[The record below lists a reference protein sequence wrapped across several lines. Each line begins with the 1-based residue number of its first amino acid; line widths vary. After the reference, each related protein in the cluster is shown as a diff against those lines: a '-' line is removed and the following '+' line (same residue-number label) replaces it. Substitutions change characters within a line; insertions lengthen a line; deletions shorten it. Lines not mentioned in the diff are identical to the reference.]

1 VGSLRPAR
9 SVFDVSPDND
19 RDAALIRAAK
29 LARANGKL
37 VAWDN
42 SERDYAIALYD
53 EQTHQVQPLTDEE
66 AAILLNREV
75 LIRRAW
81 RKWNAASKNRGSLVV
96 LDSERALRMLAAPT
110 EEPDEDDEVRAWREG
125 VVRRHSRGARRLVHV
140 RTPEEA
146 IQLLPQARWTR
157 SASTTISV
165 FATPSRSE

>member
-1 VGSLRPAR
+1 MGSLRPAR

-81 RKWNAASKNRGSLVV
+81 RKWNAASKNRERMHQAKRLAG
-96 LDSERALRMLAAPT
+96 RALSDRFKPTAP
-110 EEPDEDDEVRAWREG
+110 DDPSLCTG
-125 VVRRHSRGARRLVHV
+125 VDPRLCSSR
-140 RTPEEA
+140 
-146 IQLLPQARWTR
+146 
-157 SASTTISV
+157 
-165 FATPSRSE
+165 